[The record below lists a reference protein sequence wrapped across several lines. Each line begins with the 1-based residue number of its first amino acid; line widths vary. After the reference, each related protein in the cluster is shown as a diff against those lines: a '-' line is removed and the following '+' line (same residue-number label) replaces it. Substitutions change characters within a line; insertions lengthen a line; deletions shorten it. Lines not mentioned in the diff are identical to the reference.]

1 TSPAVSSVARERIN
15 SCSRDEF
22 SCSDGTCISV
32 SSACDGITDCPGGE
46 DEQKCLFGSSGLS
59 DDLVLHRSRRQSTGC
74 RCQPNWF
81 RCTYGACVDGTA
93 PCNNKVECADQSDE
107 LLPRCRNETDETR
120 GQFRC
125 LNGGTIPSSNHCDG
139 TPDCPDGSDETV
151 RACAAKTCPS
161 YLFQCAYGACVDQGA
176 DCNGIKECAD
186 GSDESEELC
195 NRQLPSNPSVT
206 TRPLQSGK
214 CILPPYPDHGTYVVS
229 NAPYA
234 VPGQGFQALQLTVT
248 CRPGYGVLGTDIVF
262 CQDGTWSNDI
272 PKCVRYCKLDPHP
285 SVHYHC
291 LVSGTVEGQRKCNTY
306 EPTGT
311 VVRPE
316 CNSPNYYSTGILPF
330 MRCIDGSWD
339 YVAVCTPGLPKNGK
353 NITILIKDT
362 IEVYVHDF
370 VYGSGQSSQ
379 PDKVKIDLVTKKDSV
394 NVNEVDSTASPM
406 DYEISEDDWRMGAPQ
421 RPETKRKDTGL

>member
-1 TSPAVSSVARERIN
+1 MNLKSYATG
-15 SCSRDEF
+15 SCQA
-22 SCSDGTCISV
+22 T
-32 SSACDGITDCPGGE
+32 
-46 DEQKCLFGSSGLS
+46 
-59 DDLVLHRSRRQSTGC
+59 
-74 RCQPNWF
+74 
-81 RCTYGACVDGTA
+81 
-93 PCNNKVECADQSDE
+93 
-107 LLPRCRNETDETR
+107 
-120 GQFRC
+120 
-125 LNGGTIPSSNHCDG
+125 
-139 TPDCPDGSDETV
+139 
-151 RACAAKTCPS
+151 
-161 YLFQCAYGACVDQGA
+161 
-176 DCNGIKECAD
+176 
-186 GSDESEELC
+186 
-195 NRQLPSNPSVT
+195 
-206 TRPLQSGK
+206 LQSP
-214 CILPPYPDHGTYVVS
+214 LDHGTYVVS

-379 PDKVKIDLVTKKDSV
+379 PDKIKIDLVTKKDSV

-421 RPETKRKDTGL
+421 RPETKRKDTGLNPPIVSGMTSVNSNRQVCMLSPSARYTVRGLTKEIPMHKNLM